1 MLDRLI
7 AGNTMVELSTL
18 PELGATCGVPL
29 ARAFMAAVFLY
40 SGQDKLRH
48 WRAGVE
54 EVTGL
59 RLPMPRLF
67 AATTI
72 AVQIVAGLS
81 VLSGVGAAWGAAVL
95 AFFTA
100 AATVL
105 GHRFWLLH
113 GQPARKEF
121 TTSLEHLAI
130 IGGLL
135 LLVIVGTG

>member
-1 MLDRLI
+1 
-7 AGNTMVELSTL
+7 
-18 PELGATCGVPL
+18 
-29 ARAFMAAVFLY
+29 MAMVFLY

-54 EVTGL
+54 EVTDLGM
-59 RLPMPRLF
+59 PMPRLC
-67 AATTI
+67 AAATI
-72 AVQIVAGLS
+72 AVQIVGGLS
-81 VLSGVGAAWGAAVL
+81 VLLGIATAAGAALL
-95 AFFTA
+95 ALFTA

-113 GQPARKEF
+113 GKQAQQEL

-135 LLVIVGTG
+135 LLALYTL

>member
-1 MLDRLI
+1 M
-7 AGNTMVELSTL
+7 AELSTL
-18 PELGATCGVPL
+18 PELGATYGVPL

-59 RLPMPRLF
+59 GLPMPRLF
-67 AATTI
+67 AAITI

-81 VLSGVGAAWGAAVL
+81 VLLGIGTAVGAAFL
-95 AFFTA
+95 ALFTA
-100 AATVL
+100 TATVL
-105 GHRFWLLH
+105 GHPFWRLRGKQAQL
-113 GQPARKEF
+113 EL

-135 LLVIVGTG
+135 LLIVCTL